1 MSFDSTVELHLS
13 GLTGTAS
20 HPDVQK
26 FGCYYLQNV
35 PASKPFGQAWSE
47 VPEAI
52 TLYALAPITG
62 NFKASS
68 FCRNPDKFAPRA
80 KPIRITRVRISAVLL
95 YFNYIRVEF
104 HIMQLERETDRARPF
119 SSVVKNECIYICT
132 PHTLSQRLICPTT
145 KGHG

>member
-1 MSFDSTVELHLS
+1 L
-13 GLTGTAS
+13 
-20 HPDVQK
+20 K

-35 PASKPFGQAWSE
+35 PASKPFDQAWSE

-52 TLYALAPITG
+52 TLYVLDPING

-68 FCRNPDKFAPRA
+68 FRRIPDKFTRRA

-104 HIMQLERETDRARPF
+104 HIMQLVRETGRARPS
-119 SSVVKNECIYICT
+119 SSVVKNECTYIST
-132 PHTLSQRLICPTT
+132 PHTLSQRLICPMT